1 MRDLRASRQRA
12 QDALERLR
20 VDLGLERRVFIFTNP
35 KYAIQ
40 LGFSVTGTV
49 AAQQRLTAEY
59 SPQMS
64 PSAKKILPSQF
75 KSITIPALTHAQAVS
90 SNDRI
95 YLPRISPFFPG
106 KTHD

>member
-1 MRDLRASRQRA
+1 MKRKNPTPVTDSGVGWPSKIWLFPLRRGPGIPLGPLAFSQMRDLRASRQRA

-49 AAQQRLTAEY
+49 AA
-59 SPQMS
+59 
-64 PSAKKILPSQF
+64 
-75 KSITIPALTHAQAVS
+75 
-90 SNDRI
+90 
-95 YLPRISPFFPG
+95 
-106 KTHD
+106 